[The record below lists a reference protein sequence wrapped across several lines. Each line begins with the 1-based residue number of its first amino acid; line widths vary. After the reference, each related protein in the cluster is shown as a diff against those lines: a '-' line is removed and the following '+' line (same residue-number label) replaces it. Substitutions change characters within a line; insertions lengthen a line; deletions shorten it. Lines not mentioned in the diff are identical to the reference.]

1 MEGVKFN
8 GLLILQAMKAAR
20 ASEFAYVNIFPEVI
34 RILARGVIDG
44 QAVMTSKIAL
54 ENIVERL

>member
-1 MEGVKFN
+1 VEGVKFN
-8 GLLILQAMKAAR
+8 GLLILQAMKATR
-20 ASEFAYVNIFPEVI
+20 ASEFEVI

-54 ENIVERL
+54 EDIVERL